1 MVKGIS
7 KMNRPITTFGV
18 RHCRGIEE
26 RQEGTLMVMVEM
38 ILKLVD

>member
-7 KMNRPITTFGV
+7 KTNRPITTFGV

-26 RQEGTLMVMVEM
+26 RHEGTLIVMAEV
-38 ILKLVD
+38 IVKPVD